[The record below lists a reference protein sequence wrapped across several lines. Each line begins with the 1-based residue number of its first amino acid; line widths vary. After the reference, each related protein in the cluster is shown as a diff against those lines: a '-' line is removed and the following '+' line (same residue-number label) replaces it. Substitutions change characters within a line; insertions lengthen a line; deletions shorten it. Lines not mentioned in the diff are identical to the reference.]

1 MMLAAAAAAII
12 RPVQILI
19 VGQQSVRL
27 CTKEV
32 AIPVEV
38 KVLHIFQFE
47 VMHIIPDA
55 EEGKDDR
62 KIGF

>member
-1 MMLAAAAAAII
+1 MQ
-12 RPVQILI
+12 VLI
-19 VGQQSVRL
+19 VGQQGVRL
-27 CTKEV
+27 STKEV

-38 KVLHIFQFE
+38 KVLHFFQFE